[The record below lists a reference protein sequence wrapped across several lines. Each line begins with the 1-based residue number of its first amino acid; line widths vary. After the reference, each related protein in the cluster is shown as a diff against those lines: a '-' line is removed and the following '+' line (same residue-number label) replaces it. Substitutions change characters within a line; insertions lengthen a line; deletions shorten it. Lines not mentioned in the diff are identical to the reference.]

1 MKMNWTKK
9 QTQWYGA
16 FCGLLGLL
24 IGITGTI
31 FTQQILKC
39 F

>member
-16 FCGLLGLL
+16 FCAVLGLL
-24 IGITGTI
+24 IGISGTI
-31 FTQQILKC
+31 FIQQILKC

>member
-16 FCGLLGLL
+16 FCALLGLL
-24 IGITGTI
+24 LGICGTI
-31 FTQQILKC
+31 LIQQILKC